1 MNMIAS
7 ELISYD
13 IPSLKLSDTGN
24 KALDWM
30 EEFKTTEL
38 PIVKDGK
45 YLGLISES
53 NLLDSNN
60 VDGVIESFRF
70 NLLKPFVQDNQH
82 MFEVVSTMVENDI
95 DVLPVVNSSDQYLGV
110 ITSKIIVNSLSKVVS
125 IANAGSILTL
135 EVNVKDYSL
144 SEIARMVESDDAKVL
159 ASFITSHPD
168 STKLEVTLK
177 INKTE
182 ISRILHTFERFNY
195 VVLASYNESEYHE
208 NLQNKYDEFMRFLNP

>member
-1 MNMIAS
+1 MIAS

-13 IPSLKLSDTGN
+13 IPPLKLSDTGN

-30 EEFKTTEL
+30 EEFKITEL

-53 NLLDSNN
+53 NLLDINDIN
-60 VDGVIESFRF
+60 GVIDGFGV
-70 NLLKPFVQDNQH
+70 NLLKPFVQESQH
-82 MFEVVSTMVENDI
+82 MFEVISTMVENDI
-95 DVLPVVNSSDQYLGV
+95 DILPVVNSSNQYLGV
-110 ITSKIIVNSLSKVVS
+110 ITSKMIVNTLSKVVS
-125 IANAGSILTL
+125 VSNAGSILTL

-182 ISRILHTFERFNY
+182 ISGILQTFERFNY

-208 NLQNKYDEFMRFLNP
+208 NLQNKYDEFMRFLNT

>member
-1 MNMIAS
+1 MIAS

-13 IPSLKLSDTGN
+13 IPPLKLSDTGN

-53 NLLDSNN
+53 NLLDSND
-60 VDGVIESFRF
+60 VDGVIESFGF
-70 NLLKPFVQDNQH
+70 NLLKPFVQGQQH
-82 MFEVVSTMVENDI
+82 MFEVISTMVENDV
-95 DVLPVVNSSDQYLGV
+95 DVLPVVNSSNQYLGV
-110 ITSKIIVNSLSKVVS
+110 ITSKMIVSSLSKVVS
-125 IANAGSILTL
+125 ISNAGSILTL
-135 EVNVKDYSL
+135 EVNMKDYSL

-177 INKTE
+177 INKAE

>member
-1 MNMIAS
+1 MIAS

-13 IPSLKLSDTGN
+13 IPPLKLSDTGI

-30 EEFKTTEL
+30 EEFKTKEL
-38 PIVKDGK
+38 PIVKDGE

-53 NLLDSNN
+53 NLLDAND
-60 VDGVIESFRF
+60 VEGAIEAFAF
-70 NLLKPFVQDNQH
+70 NLPNPFVNEKQH
-82 MFEVVSTMVENDI
+82 LFEVISLMVENDI
-95 DVLPVVNSSDQYLGV
+95 DVLPVVSSSNKYLGIV
-110 ITSKIIVNSLSKVVS
+110 TNKMVVNSLAKVVS
-125 IANAGSILTL
+125 VSNPGSILTL

-195 VVLASYNESEYHE
+195 VVLAAYNESEYHQ

>member
-1 MNMIAS
+1 MIAS

>member
-1 MNMIAS
+1 MIAS

-13 IPSLKLSDTGN
+13 IPPLNLSDTGN

-38 PIVKDGK
+38 PIVNEGK

-53 NLLDSNN
+53 NLLDSND
-60 VDGVIESFRF
+60 VDGKIESFGF
-70 NLLKPFVQDNQH
+70 NLLKPFVQENQH
-82 MFEVVSTMVENDI
+82 MFEVISTMVDNDI
-95 DVLPVVNSSDQYLGV
+95 DVLPVVNSGHQYLGV
-110 ITSKIIVNSLSKVVS
+110 ITSKIIVKSLSKVVS
-125 IANAGSILTL
+125 VANAGSILTL

>member
-1 MNMIAS
+1 MIAS

-13 IPSLKLSDTGN
+13 IPPLKLSDTGI

-30 EEFKTTEL
+30 EEFKTKEL
-38 PIVKDGK
+38 PIVKDGE

-53 NLLDSNN
+53 NLLDVND
-60 VDGVIESFRF
+60 VEGAIEAFAF
-70 NLLKPFVQDNQH
+70 NLPNPFVNEKQH
-82 MFEVVSTMVENDI
+82 LFEVISLMVENDI
-95 DVLPVVNSSDQYLGV
+95 DVLPVVNTGNKYLGI
-110 ITSKIIVNSLSKVVS
+110 ITNKMVVNNLAKVVS
-125 IANAGSILTL
+125 VSNPGSILTL

-195 VVLASYNESEYHE
+195 VVLAAYNESEYHQ

>member
-1 MNMIAS
+1 MIAS
-7 ELISYD
+7 ELISYE
-13 IPSLKLSDTGN
+13 IPPLKLSDTGN

-30 EEFKTTEL
+30 EEFRITEL
-38 PIVKDGK
+38 PVVEDGK
-45 YLGLISES
+45 YLGLISETK
-53 NLLDSNN
+53 LLDSND
-60 VDGVIESFRF
+60 VEGTIRSFGF
-70 NLLKPFVQDNQH
+70 NLLKPFVQADQH
-82 MFEVVSTMVENDI
+82 MFEVISTMVENDI
-95 DVLPVVNSSDQYLGV
+95 EILPVVNSSNQYLGV
-110 ITSKIIVNSLSKVVS
+110 ITNKMIVSSLSKVVS

-182 ISRILHTFERFNY
+182 ISRILQTFERFNY